1 MQDKHIISAASICS
15 SYVKSH
21 TFVNVN
27 ENYIFDSHM
36 VLML

>member
-21 TFVNVN
+21 TFVTVN
-27 ENYIFDSHM
+27 ENYIFDSRM